1 MSMLFG
7 LTHLA
12 NVLAGATAL
21 ETERRYLGVEGFST
35 EP

>member
-12 NVLAGATAL
+12 NVLAGATVL
-21 ETERRYLGVEGFST
+21 ETERRYRGVEGFST